1 MAQRVG
7 FEPTGRFLAD
17 QTISSQISF
26 VEVERNW
33 SLYAEDG
40 RSCGSPKN
48 KAFQASEDP
57 KTPETLDISREFE
70 SHRILP
76 DFAPFSGRWGELG
89 ENKSVVAPVVG
100 QIER

>member
-1 MAQRVG
+1 MLCLQ
-7 FEPTGRFLAD
+7 FEPTTLRMLHGF
-17 QTISSQISF
+17 SSQISF